1 MLGVKGEPGEAE
13 VADEGHGVGAGG
25 VEPVLG
31 AGVVVGVLQHP
42 RLRVAEVALPPDDDP
57 RLGVHHRGDLGLGVV
72 ETQRR
77 HPDVFRRINRVLVV
91 LSLQVFEPQPW
102 VIPCHAKDELSSHTC
117 RLEVYVKDF
126 EDCEVHPNFVS
137 VAIEMRRRNTGKV
150 PGRHSNRGTVPLIAE
165 EENI

>member
-1 MLGVKGEPGEAE
+1 MLSVKGEPGEAE

-31 AGVVVGVLQHP
+31 AGVVMGVLQHP

-72 ETQRR
+72 ETQSR

-117 RLEVYVKDF
+117 RLEVNV
-126 EDCEVHPNFVS
+126 
-137 VAIEMRRRNTGKV
+137 
-150 PGRHSNRGTVPLIAE
+150 
-165 EENI
+165 